1 MIFGNFFKTC
11 SGSKVREIQVYIL
24 NQMQFSLKIKTL
36 YRFWEFRL
44 RAEKES
50 IKYLLAQDLKGTTAI
65 DVGANKGVYTYWM
78 SKAVGKNGKVISFE
92 PQPELGAFL
101 KEIKSSFS
109 LNNIEIVNKGLS
121 SKASQM
127 NLYRRKIGDGGAM
140 IESENNKLF
149 DPTGKEKISVEVTA
163 LDSFLKDKN
172 VSRLSF
178 IKCDVEGHELEV
190 FKGGSETLKK
200 YKPTLL
206 FECHHEEVL
215 QGDVFRFLEN
225 LGYKGFFFN
234 GEQRVDAHDFD
245 TIPYPKSDNHRNYI
259 FINN

>member
-1 MIFGNFFKTC
+1 
-11 SGSKVREIQVYIL
+11 
-24 NQMQFSLKIKTL
+24 MQFSLKIKTL

-50 IKYLLAQDLKGTTAI
+50 IQFLLKQKLKGTTTLDI
-65 DVGANKGVYTYWM
+65 GANKGVYTYWM
-78 SKAVGKNGKVISFE
+78 SQAAGKSGKVFSFE
-92 PQPELGAFL
+92 PQPELGVFL
-101 KEIKSSFS
+101 NDIRSSFG
-109 LNNIEIVNKGLS
+109 LKNVEIVNKGLS

-127 NLYRRKIGDGGAM
+127 NLYRRKVGDGSAM

-149 DPTGKEKISVEVTA
+149 DPTGKEKVSVEVTT
-163 LDSFLKDKN
+163 LDSFFKDKN

-190 FKGGSETLKK
+190 FKGGVETLRKH
-200 YKPTLL
+200 KPTLL

-215 QGDVFRFLEN
+215 QGDVFRFLES

-234 GEQRVDAHDFD
+234 GEQRVDAHDFH

>member
-1 MIFGNFFKTC
+1 
-11 SGSKVREIQVYIL
+11 
-24 NQMQFSLKIKTL
+24 
-36 YRFWEFRL
+36 
-44 RAEKES
+44 
-50 IKYLLAQDLKGTTAI
+50 
-65 DVGANKGVYTYWM
+65 
-78 SKAVGKNGKVISFE
+78 
-92 PQPELGAFL
+92 
-101 KEIKSSFS
+101 
-109 LNNIEIVNKGLS
+109 
-121 SKASQM
+121 
-127 NLYRRKIGDGGAM
+127 M

-225 LGYKGFFFN
+225 MGYKGFFFN
-234 GEQRVDAHDFD
+234 REQRVDAHDFH

-259 FINN
+259 FTVN